1 MDESVGKG
9 SIAPRGGRTRCAHFG
24 SEENVDV
31 DSFNFEPGDD
41 CEELRA
47 SKHAPLRVGIQ
58 LHQDVQQDA
67 GARVGSLR
75 SADLGKTP
83 STLYVL

>member
-41 CEELRA
+41 CKELRA
-47 SKHAPLRVGIQ
+47 SKHAPLRVDIQ
-58 LHQDVQQDA
+58 LHRDIQ
-67 GARVGSLR
+67 
-75 SADLGKTP
+75 
-83 STLYVL
+83 